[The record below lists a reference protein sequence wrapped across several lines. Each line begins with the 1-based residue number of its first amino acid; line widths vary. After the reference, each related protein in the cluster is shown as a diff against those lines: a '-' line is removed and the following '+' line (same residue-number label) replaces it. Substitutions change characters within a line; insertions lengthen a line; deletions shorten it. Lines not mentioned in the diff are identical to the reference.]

1 MKNKWCKILSVLLL
15 SVILPMAQPAFAAE
29 ENPCKPEVQENIKQ
43 QLTDNLKTSFNQFKS
58 AVGPY
63 NSLARTYMG
72 NCLDESGNPGPKVRI
87 SVDDSVTA
95 RAAGVNIEDDSLYE
109 YISIP
114 WGNVRGDTSACIQ
127 LLQEVKAAYS
137 PAIEAYNNMRKD
149 IQALKN
155 HANTICTCNDKGED
169 PRCDTLP
176 ETDIV
181 QGQGGKCESFTG
193 IQQRLAAC
201 PLCGVFEAALNA
213 SARVAHVAWQSTAK
227 PLSEVVIIFFLV
239 LLAIESLKA
248 IGSTAGVKL
257 STYLK
262 SVLAIGLKIAI
273 TVTLLSNSQYIYT
286 LFISPVIRGGL
297 DMGLAIASAGGNIQC
312 DTNPGGYGVIASSEL
327 DESLFN
333 QVLSTVRCFG
343 ATAATLPAVGMGLI
357 CHSAPSGTWGGD
369 LLPDLHMFLS
379 GLIMLAFGLMIW
391 LALSFY
397 LIDCTV
403 QIGMLSALVPL
414 LVACWPFDLTKQY
427 TTKGVKML
435 MNTFFNFALMGTVL
449 LVGTAIISFAVS
461 GDGSSNMQEILH
473 AVNNNEADTLKKLA
487 SLDGIR
493 VLMLLACCIF
503 ALKLIAKVSSLAQQ
517 FSQGAGADTGSKM
530 ASALAGAATV
540 AGQGGL
546 HSAGRLGG
554 YAGNAILENTGLK
567 AGFNE
572 LTDKISEAKHSGLQ
586 TLGQKIGLGRFQ
598 NQQTGSGLQT
608 QSGEDMPP
616 ARGATSPNDGNPL
629 PYNDENT
636 LPDNE
641 TQLENTNGEETPTA
655 AETNSPS
662 GENKSATNETNT
674 PRSGEEAGPKG
685 KRPTSRT
692 GNSGETVTPLAN
704 DAAPADADAEQAAEA
719 PTEAESAEPTDQQQN
734 DKGTQKPQQ
743 PSSKAQNNA
752 PAEAETHHNNASE
765 EGVAHNQMATNQNP
779 INAEKTTNKPIEQ
792 AQPNNAEQTS
802 RGAVSQNETVA
813 ESRQAEQN
821 NRATGGATA
830 SSTGATASSTGAT
843 AGSTGATASSTG
855 ATAGATGATAG
866 STGAT
871 AGATGATAS
880 STGAMGATASLTGA
894 TAGSTGATAGATGAT
909 AGSTGVTSG
918 STGATAGNTSREQPI
933 KPNKNDNNSGL

>member
-1 MKNKWCKILSVLLL
+1 MKNKWYIILSVLLL
-15 SVILPMAQPAFAAE
+15 SVILPMARPAFAAE

-87 SVDDSVTA
+87 SMDDSVTA

-155 HANTICTCNDKGED
+155 HAATKCVCNDKGED
-169 PRCDTLP
+169 PICVTEDEDTS
-176 ETDIV
+176 EV

-608 QSGEDMPP
+608 QSGEDMLP

-655 AETNSPS
+655 EKTNSPS

-719 PTEAESAEPTDQQQN
+719 PTEAESAEPTDQQN

-765 EGVAHNQMATNQNP
+765 EGVAHNRMTTNQNP

-802 RGAVSQNETVA
+802 RGAVLQNETVA

-830 SSTGATASSTGAT
+830 GSTGATVGATGATASSTGAT
-843 AGSTGATASSTG
+843 AGSTGATA
-855 ATAGATGATAG
+855 G
-866 STGAT
+866 STGV
-871 AGATGATAS
+871 
-880 STGAMGATASLTGA
+880 

-909 AGSTGVTSG
+909 AGATAGSTGAAAG

-933 KPNKNDNNSGL
+933 KPNKNENNSGL